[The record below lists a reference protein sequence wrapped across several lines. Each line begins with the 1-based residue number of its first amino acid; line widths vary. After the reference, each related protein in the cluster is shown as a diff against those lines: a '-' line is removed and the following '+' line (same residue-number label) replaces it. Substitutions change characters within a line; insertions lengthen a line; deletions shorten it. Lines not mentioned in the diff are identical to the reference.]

1 MDGGG
6 SKQYH
11 VSLSAKHDIKPVQ
24 GCTVFLF
31 YAKNNFFNSKLNY
44 I

>member
-6 SKQYH
+6 SNQYH

-24 GCTVFLF
+24 GCTGL
-31 YAKNNFFNSKLNY
+31 